1 MALWGGRRETE
12 QVVIVLV
19 FLILAFIILSL
30 RLYTRL
36 IVTRNHG
43 PEDLVITAAF
53 CFSVALVAIVFVGMH
68 IPILKNKLILT
79 IFRGPAW
86 SRSTSRYHFSG

>member
-12 QVVIVLV
+12 QIVIVLV
-19 FLILAFIILSL
+19 FLVLAFIVLSL

-43 PEDLVITAAF
+43 PEDFVITAAF
-53 CFSVALVAIVFVGMH
+53 VCLSDDVEFVRWE
-68 IPILKNKLILT
+68 L
-79 IFRGPAW
+79 
-86 SRSTSRYHFSG
+86 

>member
-19 FLILAFIILSL
+19 FLILAFIVLSL

-36 IVTRNHG
+36 IVTRNQG

-53 CFSVALVAIVFVGMH
+53 VCLSDHVLDA
-68 IPILKNKLILT
+68 
-79 IFRGPAW
+79 
-86 SRSTSRYHFSG
+86 YQ